1 MARRKP
7 PKPKP
12 PFKPKN
18 PYVGMN
24 KGVYDKLDSEDQKAY
39 KKSLYSGY
47 MNKFKQFRDIHK
59 GDRVR
64 PRVPLPR
71 PQPYP
76 IESKGVAKQKVDPN
90 GFIGSGL
97 AGLGQNEL
105 KRRVEQ
111 HNALANKA
119 FERAGGGK
127 KETLTAADVANVYRG
142 IQLQNRAKA
151 MKALN
156 DPKIFRNKK

>member
-7 PKPKP
+7 PKPRP
-12 PFKPKN
+12 PIKPKTPIPFN
-18 PYVGMN
+18 Q
-24 KGVYDKLDSEDQKAY
+24 GVYDKLDSEDQKAY
-39 KKSLYSGY
+39 KQSIYGKY
-47 MNKFKQFRDIHK
+47 FKRFKTFKDLHQ
-59 GDRVR
+59 GDR
-64 PRVPLPR
+64 PR
-71 PQPYP
+71 PVQPRQPYP

-105 KRRVEQ
+105 QRRVEQ
-111 HNALANKA
+111 HNALAKKA
-119 FERAGGGK
+119 FEQAGSGE
-127 KETLTAADVANVYRG
+127 KETLTAADVSNVYRG
-142 IQLQNRAKA
+142 IQLKNRAKA